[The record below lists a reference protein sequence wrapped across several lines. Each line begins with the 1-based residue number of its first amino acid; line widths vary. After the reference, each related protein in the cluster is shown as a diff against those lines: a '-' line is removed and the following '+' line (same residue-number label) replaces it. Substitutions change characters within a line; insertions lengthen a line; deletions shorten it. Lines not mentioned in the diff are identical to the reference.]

1 MKKSVWLRC
10 ALLAAAFLIVQ
21 PGMAN
26 AQTRLKMILNWKYQ
40 GPQGIFYLAVDKGYL
55 KEEGIELELDQG
67 KGSGAAVGELAR
79 GNYQVAFGDINTAI
93 QLAASRPKESPVA
106 VYMMYN
112 EPPFSIA
119 SKKSTGIL
127 RPKDLEGRS
136 LAAPAGS
143 ATLKLLQLVAE
154 RDGVDMSKINIVNA
168 SANLLEQMMLRGQV
182 DAVAGFV
189 STIAMSS
196 KTLGMDPDKD
206 LNWLMYSR
214 YGVNLY
220 GNALLVS
227 RDLAQNSPAVVRGL
241 VRAVNRAV
249 ADTVRDPNLAIDA
262 LMRRE
267 PLLKREV
274 EKETLLRTMKVEM
287 NHPEGREIGFGDVSD
302 DRLRRAIEQVRK
314 TFELSRSPE
323 PQEVFNRHFLPP
335 KSERNFA
342 F

>member
-1 MKKSVWLRC
+1 MKHALWLRW
-10 ALLAAAFLIVQ
+10 ALLALALLLGPSGVVH
-21 PGMAN
+21 
-26 AQTRLKMILNWKYQ
+26 AQTKLKMILNWKYQ
-40 GPQGIFYLAVDKGYL
+40 GPQGIFFLAVDKGYL
-55 KEEGIELELDQG
+55 KEEGIELEMDQG

-79 GNYQVAFGDINTAI
+79 GTYQVAFGDINTAI

-119 SKKSTGIL
+119 SRKTTGIL

-154 RDGVDMSKINIVNA
+154 KDGVDLSKVNIVNA

-196 KTLGMDPDKD
+196 KALGMDPDKD
-206 LNWLMYSR
+206 LNWLMYSK

-227 RDLAQNSPAVVRGL
+227 RDLAQNNPAVVRGL

-249 ADTVRDPNLAIDA
+249 GDTARDPDAAIDA
-262 LMRRE
+262 LMKRE
-267 PLLKREV
+267 PLLKRDV
-274 EKETLLRTMKVEM
+274 EKETLQRTMKVEM
-287 NHPEGREIGFGDVSD
+287 NHPEGRDIGFGDVSD
-302 DRLRRAIEQVRK
+302 ERLRRSIEQVRK

-323 PQEVFNRHFLPP
+323 PQDVFNRQFLPP
-335 KSERNFA
+335 KAERNFK